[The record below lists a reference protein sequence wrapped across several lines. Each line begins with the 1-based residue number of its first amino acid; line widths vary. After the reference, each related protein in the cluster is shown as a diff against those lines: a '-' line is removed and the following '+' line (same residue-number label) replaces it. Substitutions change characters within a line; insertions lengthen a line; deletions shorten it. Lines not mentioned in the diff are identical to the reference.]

1 MKDPNCLFCKIIDG
15 VLPSVKVYESA
26 NVLAFLDV
34 NPVEKGHVLVVPK
47 RHWPTIADLPVS
59 DSCDIR
65 CAEEL
70 MYIMRV
76 VAKAVSSSFADGV
89 NVLQANGRCAGQTVP
104 HLHFHVIPRYGKEP
118 VQPVWR
124 SGAGKYTGEEE
135 RDLFAKRI
143 SEAVNCIVAEER
155 IVK

>member
-1 MKDPNCLFCKIIDG
+1 MKDANCIFCKIIDG
-15 VLPSVKVYESA
+15 GLPSTKVYESD

-47 RHWPTIADLPVS
+47 RHWPTIADVPVS
-59 DSCDIR
+59 NSSDIR

-76 VAKAVSSSFADGV
+76 VAKAVNSSFADGV
-89 NVLQANGRCAGQTVP
+89 NILQANGGCAGQTVP

-124 SGAGKYTGEEE
+124 SGAGKYSEDEE
-135 RDLFAKRI
+135 RDIFAKRI
-143 SEAVNCIVAEER
+143 SEAVKVIIAEEQ
-155 IVK
+155 IVI